1 MTFRRIAIL
10 ITFAFVGSALFV
22 VLPYVWYFHELPIAE
37 TKPEAWANFGSYF
50 GGIFGPV
57 LAFLNLLAVAFIA
70 VRVVDTQQHQLTA
83 KKLSIDLLTEYHA
96 DSMHKTRIALD
107 ELIENAARNKSRI
120 PTLSELEQSDPT
132 TSAHA
137 FRLYHF
143 YEKWAVLAKHG
154 NIDTLLLADA
164 LSSRTVWWQEHFFEP
179 IMSCERDR
187 HIQATLHMIKT
198 HVFGPLAISQTR

>member
-1 MTFRRIAIL
+1 LTFRQIAIL
-10 ITFAFVGSALFV
+10 ITFAFVSSALFV
-22 VLPYVWYFHELPIAE
+22 VLPYVWYFHDLPIAE

-70 VRVVDTQQHQLTA
+70 VRVVDSQQHQVAA

-96 DSMHKTRIALD
+96 ESMHETRIALD
-107 ELIENAARNKSRI
+107 ELIENAALNKSRI
-120 PTLSELEQSDPT
+120 PTLSEFERSDQT
-132 TSAHA
+132 ISAHA

-154 NIDTLLLADA
+154 HIDALLLADA

-179 IMSCERDR
+179 IMSYEKDR
-187 HIQATLHMIKT
+187 HIQATLHMIKK
-198 HVFGPLAISQTR
+198 HVLEPSSISQIR